1 MHAHTLVPPDPIQT
15 PQTFTP
21 RFPDS
26 TTTLLALQP
35 KSDPTNQNPSDTLS
49 QTVFCGQLPLSGLRH
64 KPRTPSHP
72 SADPNLTSRPPLQDD
87 IVHED
92 LTVRENL
99 EYSPWLRNPKYIRT
113 RAKGD
118 LVDDVIDVLSLRSV
132 QHSVVGTAEKRGIR
146 CAHPKTAKT
155 WQEAEV

>member
-1 MHAHTLVPPDPIQT
+1 M
-15 PQTFTP
+15 
-21 RFPDS
+21 
-26 TTTLLALQP
+26 
-35 KSDPTNQNPSDTLS
+35 
-49 QTVFCGQLPLSGLRH
+49 
-64 KPRTPSHP
+64 
-72 SADPNLTSRPPLQDD
+72 QDD

-99 EYSPWLRNPKYIRT
+99 EYSAWLRNPTYMRT

-146 CAHPKTAKT
+146 CGCPVAYMSRTNSVQEKNRQQRYVTASHSLPKLLCG
-155 WQEAEV
+155 